1 MQTDLRRL
9 LVTGLVTL
17 GLAGAT
23 WAAFQSQPGPP
34 VTEQTVTG
42 ATLTGSGLDGRTVF
56 LTKGC
61 TGCHSRS
68 GEPGE
73 AAVGPDLT
81 DLAARAGSRIPG
93 LEAEEYVRQSLLE
106 PQAFLVEGYSE
117 EMPTLAL
124 SSNEIELLIEFLLG
138 D

>member
-1 MQTDLRRL
+1 MQTELRRL

-23 WAAFQSQPGPP
+23 WAAFQSQPDPP
-34 VTEQTVTG
+34 VTDETVI
-42 ATLTGSGLDGRTVF
+42 GSALDGRTVF

-61 TGCHSRS
+61 TGCHSRD

-93 LEAEEYVRQSLLE
+93 LKAEEYVRQSLLE

-124 SSNEIELLIEFLLG
+124 SANEIELLIEFLLS

>member
-1 MQTDLRRL
+1 LQTDRRWL

-23 WAAFQSQPGPP
+23 WAAFQSQPGPA
-34 VTEQTVTG
+34 VSDETVI
-42 ATLTGSGLDGRTVF
+42 GSALDGRTVF

-61 TGCHSRS
+61 TGCHSRD
-68 GEPGE
+68 GAPGE

-81 DLAARAGSRIPG
+81 GLAARAGSRIPG
-93 LEAEEYVRQSLLE
+93 LEAEDYVRQSLLQ
-106 PQAFLVEGYSE
+106 PQAFLVAGYSD
-117 EMPTLAL
+117 EMPTLPL
-124 SSNEIELLIEFLLG
+124 SPNEIELLIEFLLP

>member
-1 MQTDLRRL
+1 LQTDLRRL
-9 LVTGLVTL
+9 FVTGLVTL

-23 WAAFQSQPGPP
+23 WAAFQGQPGPA
-34 VTEQTVTG
+34 VTEQPVSSITV
-42 ATLTGSGLDGRTVF
+42 DGRTVF

-61 TGCHSRS
+61 NGCHSRD

-124 SSNEIELLIEFLLG
+124 SSNEIELLIEFLLS

>member
-1 MQTDLRRL
+1 MRTDLRPL
-9 LVTGLVTL
+9 FVTGLVTL

-23 WAAFQSQPGPP
+23 WAVFQSQPGPP
-34 VTEQTVTG
+34 VTDPTVI
-42 ATLTGSGLDGRTVF
+42 GSTLDGRTVF

-61 TGCHSRS
+61 TGCHSRD

-81 DLAARAGSRIPG
+81 DLAARAAGRIPG

-117 EMPTLAL
+117 EMPTLTL
-124 SSNEIELLIEFLLG
+124 SSNEIELLIEFLLS